1 MNNNKITIY
10 LLCSPNLGV
19 LDNWLP
25 VLFQIYNNNKN
36 YRFVLLFP
44 NSTIV
49 SSICFDNAINKIA
62 DKIFDL
68 IIVQTIPGEW
78 MKFDSLVNSKKWC
91 ESNYVITK
99 VFKYIELIKLKYPK
113 VYKLISSL
121 IYLYTIIF
129 RYKNRK
135 KIVHLDKQIYS
146 TDVLLYDVHVRKH
159 GNVSKILFLFSGNY
173 KFSMPHGIGIRLK
186 LDHIVKAN
194 NNNNNKLKIYL
205 FSNFFERDYYIKKH
219 GVNDD
224 NLNFFG
230 IPRHDYNWINEIQRQ
245 SQILPPGFQN
255 GNTIFIISS
264 PVSACLPMD
273 RKIKS
278 LINIEKVLQEGLG
291 MNLVIKLHPKEAKE
305 GIYEDVF
312 GIKEYGKT
320 WVYSGLH
327 PFALAKGRKLAISL
341 FSGVSFDMLRLGV
354 PCIEYIDL
362 QGIPGFDDI
371 VDKKPITPFARY
383 GLVTSVSNYSEL
395 EYHVNRIMKSSNY
408 HESYI
413 KVYKKYFIMDD
424 KSSDK
429 IASNIL
435 ELIPNKAINQL

>member
-1 MNNNKITIY
+1 
-10 LLCSPNLGV
+10 
-19 LDNWLP
+19 
-25 VLFQIYNNNKN
+25 
-36 YRFVLLFP
+36 
-44 NSTIV
+44 
-49 SSICFDNAINKIA
+49 
-62 DKIFDL
+62 
-68 IIVQTIPGEW
+68 
-78 MKFDSLVNSKKWC
+78 
-91 ESNYVITK
+91 
-99 VFKYIELIKLKYPK
+99 
-113 VYKLISSL
+113 
-121 IYLYTIIF
+121 
-129 RYKNRK
+129 
-135 KIVHLDKQIYS
+135 
-146 TDVLLYDVHVRKH
+146 
-159 GNVSKILFLFSGNY
+159 
-173 KFSMPHGIGIRLK
+173 
-186 LDHIVKAN
+186 
-194 NNNNNKLKIYL
+194 
-205 FSNFFERDYYIKKH
+205 
-219 GVNDD
+219 
-224 NLNFFG
+224 
-230 IPRHDYNWINEIQRQ
+230 
-245 SQILPPGFQN
+245 
-255 GNTIFIISS
+255 
-264 PVSACLPMD
+264 MD

-278 LINIEKVLQEGLG
+278 LINIKKVLQEGLG